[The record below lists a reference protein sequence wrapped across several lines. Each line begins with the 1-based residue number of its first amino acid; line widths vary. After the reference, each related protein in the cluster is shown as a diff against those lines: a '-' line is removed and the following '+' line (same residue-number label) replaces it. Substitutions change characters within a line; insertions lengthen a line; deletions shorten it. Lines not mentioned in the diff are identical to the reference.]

1 MGNIVKFIR
10 NHWISLG
17 LAVFLCFGA
26 AVVSSAYKQTAAA
39 SGRTKIVFWHEMG
52 GPAEVALDQM
62 VTDFNNSQNKYEVVP
77 QYEGSYDEAVQKII
91 QTHGSKSSP
100 ALFQSFDI
108 STAQIMHPQYA
119 TPIQKFIT
127 KEHYDMSP
135 IAPAAKAFFSNN
147 GKQLSMPFNISQ
159 PVMYYN
165 ASLLKKYHIPTPSK
179 SPSYS
184 EITKTAKELYQR
196 SHHQVKGMTMEIN
209 GWLMEEALANAHQ
222 LLVNHQDGHA
232 GAPDKINLNN
242 PTSQKYLKW
251 LQENIHAKDFMNYG
265 SGSNAAAN
273 EIAGF
278 MSGKVGIFFNTSAY
292 ISQLTVNPK
301 LKLGISYFP
310 HPDGVKRNGV
320 SIGGASLWIG
330 KDKSKNV
337 QNGAFEFIKYAL
349 KPEEQ
354 AKWQK
359 ATGYMAINKNAE
371 NTKTLKDLYAKYP
384 EAKVPFEQL
393 STVKPNNANSGLLM
407 EGMQYTRQ
415 LEQTA
420 MEQTYEGANIDS
432 TLNSVNNQMNSNL
445 QRINKANNNFKTVQ

>member
-1 MGNIVKFIR
+1 
-10 NHWISLG
+10 
-17 LAVFLCFGA
+17 
-26 AVVSSAYKQTAAA
+26 
-39 SGRTKIVFWHEMG
+39 
-52 GPAEVALDQM
+52 
-62 VTDFNNSQNKYEVVP
+62 
-77 QYEGSYDEAVQKII
+77 
-91 QTHGSKSSP
+91 
-100 ALFQSFDI
+100 
-108 STAQIMHPQYA
+108 MHTQYA

-301 LKLGISYFP
+301 LKWEFLIVLIQMAS
-310 HPDGVKRNGV
+310 KEMV
-320 SIGGASLWIG
+320 SALAVLLFGLERTNQ
-330 KDKSKNV
+330 NV
-337 QNGAFEFIKYAL
+337 QMVHLNL
-349 KPEEQ
+349 SNTPLS
-354 AKWQK
+354 QK
-359 ATGYMAINKNAE
+359 N
-371 NTKTLKDLYAKYP
+371 
-384 EAKVPFEQL
+384 
-393 STVKPNNANSGLLM
+393 KPNGRK
-407 EGMQYTRQ
+407 QPV
-415 LEQTA
+415 
-420 MEQTYEGANIDS
+420 IWPS
-432 TLNSVNNQMNSNL
+432 TK
-445 QRINKANNNFKTVQ
+445 RRKY